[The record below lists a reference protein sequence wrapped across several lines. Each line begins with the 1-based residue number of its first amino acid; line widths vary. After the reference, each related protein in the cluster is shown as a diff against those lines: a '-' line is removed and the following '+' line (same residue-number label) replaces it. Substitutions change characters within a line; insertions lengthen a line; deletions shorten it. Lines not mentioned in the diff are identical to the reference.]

1 MVQFLLIIGAVG
13 ILISGISIGAWT
25 DGERE
30 RGNIYSKIDKQKNT
44 RTKISLYFGIGGI
57 VSLIAAGIWYF
68 FKTI

>member
-30 RGNIYSKIDKQKNT
+30 RGNIYSETDPKKILELKYLC
-44 RTKISLYFGIGGI
+44 ILE
-57 VSLIAAGIWYF
+57 
-68 FKTI
+68 

>member
-30 RGNIYSKIDKQKNT
+30 RGNFYSKIDQHKNT
-44 RTKISLYFGIGGI
+44 RTKISLYSGIGGG

-68 FKTI
+68 F